1 MKYSLAEIFNATHN
15 GMARWGFNWGYA
27 QTILINGE
35 DVPITWVHVD
45 EHEDGQ
51 WHTDLKAVM
60 QLQGDNRFFV
70 KEGYY
75 QSHEGSYWDGSFYE
89 AKPVERTV
97 IDWEEVK

>member
-1 MKYSLAEIFNATHN
+1 MSVLLPSVLRPIFEFKAITSSPP
-15 GMARWGFNWGYA
+15 RT
-27 QTILINGE
+27 TITINGE

-45 EHEDGQ
+45 MHEDGQ

-60 QLQGDNRFFV
+60 QLEGDDRFFV

-75 QSHEGSYWDGSFYE
+75 QSHEGSYWDGYFYE
-89 AKPVERTV
+89 AKPVEKTV